1 MNRPLTKKEWLE
13 FLEKACDEFD
23 WSASHQQRKWV
34 ELTDD
39 EIIDIR
45 RKTFDAVATNYE
57 VYRAI
62 EAKLKEKN
70 NG

>member
-23 WSASHQQRKWV
+23 WSATHQQREWV
-34 ELTDD
+34 GLTNED
-39 EIIDIR
+39 IDKIR
-45 RKTFDAVATNYE
+45 NTLTLTNFGIYT
-57 VYRAI
+57 YARAI

-70 NG
+70 T